1 MKNSQVADAFRNGNE
16 QAKTEH
22 LFIEG
27 NVIYS
32 YGYHFPIAIKLNNR
46 TLLFN
51 ADGYSNTTA
60 RHKGYVKRSFDG
72 WTFISKGTRE
82 LRELADRKITTTE
95 ELALN
100 ELSRESA
107 I

>member
-51 ADGYSNTTA
+51 ADGYSQTTA
-60 RHKGYVKRSFDG
+60 KHKGYVKRTFEG
-72 WTFISKGTRE
+72 WTFISKNTHE
-82 LRELADRKITTTE
+82 LRELAGRITTTE
-95 ELALN
+95 ELALT
-100 ELSRESA
+100 ELSRGEQNK
-107 I
+107 